1 MKGIVSWIGLI
12 GVRFFLFLDLIL
24 KIVVLVLVFVV
35 ELLEVVLVF
44 KSFIFGDL
52 FDEDFSFFDFYFEGD
67 VGIFVL
73 SVVEL

>member
-1 MKGIVSWIGLI
+1 M
-12 GVRFFLFLDLIL
+12 FLDLIL

-52 FDEDFSFFDFYFEGD
+52 FDEYFSFFDFYFEGD